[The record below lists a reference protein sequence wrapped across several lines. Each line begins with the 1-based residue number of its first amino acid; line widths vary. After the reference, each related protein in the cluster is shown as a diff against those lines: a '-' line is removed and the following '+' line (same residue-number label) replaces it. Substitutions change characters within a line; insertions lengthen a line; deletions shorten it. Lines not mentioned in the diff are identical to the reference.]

1 MNSSLLIKKRAPRIA
16 KAPSDVDAF
25 AYFVDP
31 AELSLLVP
39 GWPAEMRLLVCMDAA
54 ELCEFVVFHDDEE
67 DAVFE
72 RVAEI
77 LDRPVGGFAV
87 SPDVA
92 GHPQRRLLFSEENA
106 LLKAIQDSENLK
118 EIAAD
123 YLINYD
129 FALEEGLDFDALMR
143 PRPSVSVEEDQ
154 VSRVTT
160 DKIFPLTSRKA
171 RKKRKVR
178 SGPPEGYAS
187 VEETAPEECFYLG
200 LEMWLTGGRVR
211 IAARPDLPLP
221 MVPIFVRE
229 VAFRDDFS
237 SVYIPRNILPGHW
250 SPEDQMVI
258 DIPAELFPA
267 GFSDNCVHRKVQV
280 AVMPRGVF
288 VEFGA
293 PVHASILAEKAVV
306 EDDVVAPLPK
316 QGWRRQPLRNLYIPL
331 IAVAGLGVTGL
342 FSTIIAQTTA
352 TEVATKFPKSAIYGT
367 VPQSQP

>member
-1 MNSSLLIKKRAPRIA
+1 MNSDFLINNSTSEDAQVAR
-16 KAPSDVDAF
+16 DVDAF

-54 ELCEFVVFHDDEE
+54 ELCEFVVFHDEEE

-77 LDRPVGGFAV
+77 LDRPVGSFAV

-92 GHPQRRLLFSEENA
+92 GQPQRRLMFSEENA
-106 LLKAIQDSENLK
+106 LLKAIQGSEDLK

-123 YLINYD
+123 YLINYN

-143 PRPSVSVEEDQ
+143 PRQVAEDDPAL
-154 VSRVTT
+154 RVTT
-160 DKIFPLTSRKA
+160 DKIFPLASKGT
-171 RKKRKVR
+171 RKKRKAP
-178 SGPPEGYAS
+178 SGLPEGYAS
-187 VEETAPEECFYLG
+187 AEEAAPEECFYLG
-200 LEMWLTGGRVR
+200 LEMWPAGGRIR
-211 IAARPDLPLP
+211 IAENRDQALP
-221 MVPIFVRE
+221 MVPSLARE

-250 SPEDQMVI
+250 RPEDQMVI

-267 GFSDNCVHRKVQV
+267 GFSDNCGHRKVTV

-288 VEFGA
+288 IEFGA
-293 PVHASILAEKAVV
+293 HVVASDVADRTA
-306 EDDVVAPLPK
+306 DAGDVVAALPQQSGRK
-316 QGWRRQPLRNLYIPL
+316 LSLRNLYIPL
-331 IAVAGLGVTGL
+331 VAVAGLSVTGL
-342 FSTIIAQTTA
+342 YSTIIAQTTA
-352 TEVATKFPKSAIYGT
+352 TEVATKQSKSAFYGKM
-367 VPQSQP
+367 PQSKP

>member
-1 MNSSLLIKKRAPRIA
+1 MNSDFFIKERPLGDAQA
-16 KAPSDVDAF
+16 TFEVDAF

-31 AELSLLVP
+31 SELSLLVP
-39 GWPAEMRLLVCMDAA
+39 GWPDQMRLLVCMDAA

-77 LDRPVGGFAV
+77 LDRPVGDFAV
-87 SPDVA
+87 SPDVV
-92 GHPQRRLLFSEENA
+92 GHPRRRLLFSEENA
-106 LLKAIQDSENLK
+106 LLKAIQDSDSLK

-143 PRPSVSVEEDQ
+143 PRQVAEDDPAL
-154 VSRVTT
+154 RVTT
-160 DKIFPLTSRKA
+160 DKIFPLASKGA
-171 RKKRKVR
+171 RKKRKVQ

-187 VEETAPEECFYLG
+187 AEEAAPEECFYLS
-200 LEMWLTGGRVR
+200 LEMWLTGSRIR
-211 IAARPDLPLP
+211 IAANPGQPLP
-221 MVPIFVRE
+221 RVPNLARE

-250 SPEDQMVI
+250 RPEDQMVI

-267 GFSDNCVHRKVQV
+267 GFSDNCGHRKVQV

-293 PVHASILAEKAVV
+293 PVPASDATDPMVAEGDNVPA
-306 EDDVVAPLPK
+306 LPK
-316 QGWRRQPLRNLYIPL
+316 PTGRKQPLRNIYIPL
-331 IAVAGLGVTGL
+331 LAIAGLGVTGL

-352 TEVATKFPKSAIYGT
+352 TEVATKLPKSAIYGA
-367 VPQSQP
+367 VPQSRP

>member
-1 MNSSLLIKKRAPRIA
+1 MNSDFLVKNRALGDA
-16 KAPSDVDAF
+16 QASSEVDAF

-39 GWPAEMRLLVCMDAA
+39 GWPAEMRLLLCMDSA

-77 LDRPVGGFAV
+77 LDRPLGSFAI
-87 SPDVA
+87 SPEVA
-92 GHPQRRLLFSEENA
+92 GHPGRRLLFSEENA
-106 LLKAIQDSENLK
+106 LLKAIQDSDSLK

-143 PRPSVSVEEDQ
+143 PRRSAEDDQ
-154 VSRVTT
+154 VLRVTT
-160 DKIFPLTSRKA
+160 DKIFPLASKNA
-171 RKKRKVR
+171 RKKRKVQ
-178 SGPPEGYAS
+178 SGPPEGYGS
-187 VEETAPEECFYLG
+187 VEEAAPEECFYLS
-200 LEMWLTGGRVR
+200 LEMWLTGGRIR
-211 IAARPDLPLP
+211 IAANSDQPLP
-221 MVPIFVRE
+221 MVPNLARE

-250 SPEDQMVI
+250 HPEDQIVI

-293 PVHASILAEKAVV
+293 PVRASDAV
-306 EDDVVAPLPK
+306 DTMMADGDVTQVLPTPSGRK
-316 QGWRRQPLRNLYIPL
+316 QPFRNFYIPL
-331 IAVAGLGVTGL
+331 IAIAGLGATGF

-352 TEVATKFPKSAIYGT
+352 TEVATKLPKTAIYGAI
-367 VPQSQP
+367 PQSQP